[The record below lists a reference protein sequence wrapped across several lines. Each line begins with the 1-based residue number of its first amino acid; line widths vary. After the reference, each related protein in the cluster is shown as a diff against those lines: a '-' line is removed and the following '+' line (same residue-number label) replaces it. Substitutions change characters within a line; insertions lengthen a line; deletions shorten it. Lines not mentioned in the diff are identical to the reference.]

1 MGGTRENDNAADFL
15 SSLTFLLLVLQ
26 GVHGKIAL
34 VNFKFLYTLLKEGP
48 RWMFY
53 VLLKGFCLFF

>member
-26 GVHGKIAL
+26 GVHGKIVL

-48 RWMFY
+48 RWMSH
-53 VLLKGFCLFF
+53 VLLK